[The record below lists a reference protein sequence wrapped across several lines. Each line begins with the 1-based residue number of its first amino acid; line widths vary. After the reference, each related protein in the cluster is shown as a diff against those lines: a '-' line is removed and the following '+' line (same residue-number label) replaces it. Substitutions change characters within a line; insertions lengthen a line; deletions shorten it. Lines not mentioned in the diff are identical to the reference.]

1 MALIP
6 PLFVS
11 IKAMET
17 TRQQQPF
24 ATLSPVLTR
33 DVQTAAPYGSAEAV
47 WLALAGIESW
57 CAWSP
62 DLISVSHLDSLPCGR
77 GSRVRFDFTH
87 GEEVW
92 TISYWLPG
100 KRMDLYREIGAL
112 KVLRRFELE
121 NTAGDGPVTL
131 ALSYYCAAKP
141 LWRLLLAPAIYL
153 ERQRTNRLFVDLE
166 THLRGR

>member
-47 WLALAGIESW
+47 WLALADIESW

-62 DLISVSHLDSLPCGR
+62 DLISVSHLDPLPCGR
-77 GSRVRFDFTH
+77 GNRIRF
-87 GEEVW
+87 
-92 TISYWLPG
+92 
-100 KRMDLYREIGAL
+100 
-112 KVLRRFELE
+112 
-121 NTAGDGPVTL
+121 
-131 ALSYYCAAKP
+131 
-141 LWRLLLAPAIYL
+141 
-153 ERQRTNRLFVDLE
+153 
-166 THLRGR
+166 

>member
-47 WLALAGIESW
+47 WLALADIES
-57 CAWSP
+57 
-62 DLISVSHLDSLPCGR
+62 
-77 GSRVRFDFTH
+77 
-87 GEEVW
+87 
-92 TISYWLPG
+92 
-100 KRMDLYREIGAL
+100 
-112 KVLRRFELE
+112 
-121 NTAGDGPVTL
+121 
-131 ALSYYCAAKP
+131 
-141 LWRLLLAPAIYL
+141 
-153 ERQRTNRLFVDLE
+153 
-166 THLRGR
+166 